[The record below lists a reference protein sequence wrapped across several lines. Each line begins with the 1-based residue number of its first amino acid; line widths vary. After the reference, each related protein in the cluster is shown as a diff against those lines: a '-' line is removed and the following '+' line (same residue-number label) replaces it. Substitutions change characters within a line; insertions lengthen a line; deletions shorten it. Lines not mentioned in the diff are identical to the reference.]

1 MSEENNTKVRQ
12 RKSRT
17 GVVVSDR
24 MEKTIV
30 VQIDTRV
37 MHPVYKKYVRKR
49 VKYKAHDETNN
60 AKSDADNT
68 LAANTVAQLTTR
80 FSTTEVESWRDGL
93 QSSGAVTHSLDPGSA
108 VAFDQLDIGGLHNGT
123 GDDAGKLLYMLA
135 VQGGRNA
142 TVEAEIAARFP
153 IGEVLP

>member
-1 MSEENNTKVRQ
+1 MSEENNTTVRQ

-37 MHPVYKKYVRKR
+37 MHPVYKKYVRNR

-60 AKSDADNT
+60 AKMGD
-68 LAANTVAQLTTR
+68 TVLIEECR
-80 FSTTEVESWRDGL
+80 PLSREKRWRL
-93 QSSGAVTHSLDPGSA
+93 KSIIERAPAL
-108 VAFDQLDIGGLHNGT
+108 
-123 GDDAGKLLYMLA
+123 
-135 VQGGRNA
+135 
-142 TVEAEIAARFP
+142 
-153 IGEVLP
+153 

>member
-1 MSEENNTKVRQ
+1 MSEENNTTVRQ

-60 AKSDADNT
+60 AKMGD
-68 LAANTVAQLTTR
+68 TVLIEECR
-80 FSTTEVESWRDGL
+80 PLSREKRWRL
-93 QSSGAVTHSLDPGSA
+93 KSIIERAPAL
-108 VAFDQLDIGGLHNGT
+108 
-123 GDDAGKLLYMLA
+123 
-135 VQGGRNA
+135 
-142 TVEAEIAARFP
+142 
-153 IGEVLP
+153 

>member
-1 MSEENNTKVRQ
+1 MSEENNTAVRQ

-60 AKSDADNT
+60 AKMGD
-68 LAANTVAQLTTR
+68 TVLIEECR
-80 FSTTEVESWRDGL
+80 PLSREKRWRL
-93 QSSGAVTHSLDPGSA
+93 K
-108 VAFDQLDIGGLHNGT
+108 DIIERAPAL
-123 GDDAGKLLYMLA
+123 
-135 VQGGRNA
+135 
-142 TVEAEIAARFP
+142 
-153 IGEVLP
+153 